1 MSVND
6 NTSLNELY
14 FNKYLSKNESDLK
27 YILSFKI
34 VIESTALLESYGKEL
49 MKLYPNNSD
58 IKSQAKELND
68 VLRYLISKNTDRVND
83 DIYEIYINSD
93 RKSGGI
99 IKQKRN
105 VDVDIRNSF
114 FIDIHKADDY
124 LKTFEE
130 LQYDKRMRIEITT
143 KNKINICILLF
154 YIFVNSIYYIIP
166 YSSLNFYYKDKQDD
180 KKTNFENVEYF
191 GIILCST
198 HFGILFSR
206 AIHSC
211 FSKFKGAYIFYCI
224 CFLFSFIL
232 ILSSSFIKINKEN
245 INNYIQ
251 ILIFSLSR
259 FLLGLSNERIIT
271 RKYLILFIPESRM
284 KNFSIFF
291 LITNHLG
298 LIAGAC
304 INFFIDIFP
313 IIISE
318 IKKEYFIYIIGLIF
332 SFLYLFI
339 ILILFTEPNVNEEGN
354 MLIQNLLNISQVTD
368 EFDEELYK
376 KKKDEN
382 NGRYKVKDT
391 IISINDSSKNN
402 DALIYQEN
410 NKDIKEIKIDN
421 SEIEDESSK
430 LINEKVISKDEF
442 EGLNSLEEDIIFMNS
457 NQNFDDV
464 NLLGNELERI
474 KRNQTNNNKVYRK
487 SFIVFLLT
495 LFLCNMLNE
504 YILIKAP
511 FILDKILEGPEKWII
526 ASSFIILLVFSFP
539 LLVFCRI
546 IKKFDIDRRLLLIIY
561 LLVFLVLVGIGLYK
575 FFDPDKKIYV
585 LGIIF
590 ATFLLSNFLEGITHL
605 LIEKII
611 PSFAKFCGN
620 NMKYVFSYTTH
631 IGKAFGGINFFCFYF
646 FFI

>member
-1 MSVND
+1 
-6 NTSLNELY
+6 
-14 FNKYLSKNESDLK
+14 
-27 YILSFKI
+27 
-34 VIESTALLESYGKEL
+34 
-49 MKLYPNNSD
+49 
-58 IKSQAKELND
+58 
-68 VLRYLISKNTDRVND
+68 
-83 DIYEIYINSD
+83 
-93 RKSGGI
+93 
-99 IKQKRN
+99 
-105 VDVDIRNSF
+105 
-114 FIDIHKADDY
+114 
-124 LKTFEE
+124 
-130 LQYDKRMRIEITT
+130 
-143 KNKINICILLF
+143 
-154 YIFVNSIYYIIP
+154 
-166 YSSLNFYYKDKQDD
+166 
-180 KKTNFENVEYF
+180 
-191 GIILCST
+191 
-198 HFGILFSR
+198 
-206 AIHSC
+206 
-211 FSKFKGAYIFYCI
+211 
-224 CFLFSFIL
+224 
-232 ILSSSFIKINKEN
+232 
-245 INNYIQ
+245 
-251 ILIFSLSR
+251 
-259 FLLGLSNERIIT
+259 
-271 RKYLILFIPESRM
+271 
-284 KNFSIFF
+284 
-291 LITNHLG
+291 
-298 LIAGAC
+298 
-304 INFFIDIFP
+304 
-313 IIISE
+313 
-318 IKKEYFIYIIGLIF
+318 
-332 SFLYLFI
+332 
-339 ILILFTEPNVNEEGN
+339 LFTEPNVNEEGN
-354 MLIQNLLNISQVTD
+354 MLTQNLLNISQVTD

-376 KKKDEN
+376 KQKDEN

-430 LINEKVISKDEF
+430 LINEKVISKDEL
-442 EGLNSLEEDIIFMNS
+442 EGLNSLEEDIIFMNT

-511 FILDKILEGPEKWII
+511 FILDKILEDPEKWII

-546 IKKFDIDRRLLLIIY
+546 IKKFDIERRLLLIIY

-575 FFDPDKKIYV
+575 FFVPDKKIYV

-646 FFI
+646 FLFEEEGKKMDYIESIFFGSVTLVFFIISLILLLTILIKII